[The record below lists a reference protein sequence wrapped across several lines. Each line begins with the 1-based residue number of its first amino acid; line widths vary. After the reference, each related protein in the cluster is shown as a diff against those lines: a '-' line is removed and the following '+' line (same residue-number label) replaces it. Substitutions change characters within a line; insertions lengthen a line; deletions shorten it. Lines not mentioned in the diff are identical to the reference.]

1 MAIKCYFMT
10 HLKYKIP
17 NLKNTK
23 KTGRGL
29 RKKEGM
35 QKYKIKRKLRI
46 KGKKKSKKKLKNE
59 KFMGKGS
66 PQPWTQNRGGV
77 GRHGESHRKTEGKI
91 QE

>member
-1 MAIKCYFMT
+1 MAIKCYFIT
-10 HLKYKIP
+10 PKKYKIP

-46 KGKKKSKKKLKNE
+46 KGKKKSKKN
-59 KFMGKGS
+59 
-66 PQPWTQNRGGV
+66 
-77 GRHGESHRKTEGKI
+77 
-91 QE
+91 

>member
-66 PQPWTQNRGGV
+66 PQPWTQNRGG